1 MEWKKYIHHLPK
13 IFLGLVAVFLIV
25 ILASFAWIATGKR
38 EISWY
43 APTLA
48 KRIAAHTP
56 GYNIDIQKLYISF
69 DGNRDEILLT
79 AEKIAATNQA
89 DFDLTLKAVNAY
101 INLIGLLPYN
111 DDYVVDLSI
120 DSTELETINQL
131 SNLNTEK
138 QRKKINLVEIQD
150 IFKEYEY
157 IFSKLK
163 FSLSNVPLKWGNQGV
178 VSDVFIKR
186 LSLGILHDD
195 GHIKLNSSIF
205 LDINEQELEINGTA
219 SAADSDSVLIS
230 LSASRLSPESL
241 KLLPNWSNVAHIIN
255 LSADAKF
262 HGSINLSGEIEAGEL
277 LLTDIAGTLLANEY
291 FAQEIEVQNSSVK
304 LVCTDNCKTFTAP
317 KFLLHSKDFILRGNA
332 SYDGTLINASVVAEQ
347 LDQDDLKKFW
357 PNNLII
363 PTRTFVLSHIP
374 KVNIKNLTA
383 SVRYDL
389 EKGIINEDDINVKMG
404 LSDTTLSYTSP
415 AIEGIDA
422 LVSISKKNVIV
433 DIDKARVSD
442 SELSQVKLEIRDMDT
457 EARNL
462 MVEARITGPIQDAVD
477 LAFSYVEGKNDTFTE
492 MSGDSEAFISLNIPL
507 DKNNTNKPD
516 IKVKA
521 KATKLVKQKLF
532 DEYDI
537 SEGDITAAYDNGTL
551 ALEGSAVTN
560 ALLPLEFKYV
570 MMQNRDFN
578 YMVEV
583 NATNNVEAFRQSRL
597 PAVDSITG
605 EVEAKFKLIKF
616 TDGRVKQSIA
626 LDVTKA
632 DIKMPEY
639 GIFKTA
645 EEPGKISFDFEKHDQ
660 LFYANNYDIDIPN
673 LTSQGDMVLE
683 GDKVIALKSDSVRL
697 GKGQFSIDYKNN
709 NGKIETN
716 IAGQAIDLSKL
727 DMFDFWQ
734 KSNIGSSGK
743 TSLNIRM
750 KVDNLY
756 GKDGVNIADPALRI
770 DCPEEMCK
778 EIALFGRFDDDK
790 KIGVDF
796 KYPRLKAYSA
806 DAGALLRAFG
816 VYDNMHEGI
825 MYIDASYDKKGIMR
839 GVMSVDSF
847 FIKNTP
853 ILANILRLSA
863 ATYNPFVSII
873 DILQGKG
880 VRFKRMKM
888 NFHYKNGSLATKDF
902 YMTGPVMVVTS
913 AGMVSLRK
921 NIVDL
926 EGVITPRNIINS
938 LIKVVPVIGPAL
950 SGGDKKGLIATR
962 YALKGD
968 LDEQMK
974 PKVNPLSVLN
984 SNTLKDI
991 QQMETPNGQD
1001 NTKASP
1007 QTEPEPSPVVEVK

>member
-1 MEWKKYIHHLPK
+1 MEWKKHIHHLPK
-13 IFLGLVAVFLIV
+13 VLLGLVAAFLII
-25 ILASFAWIATGKR
+25 ILATFAWIATGKR

-56 GYNIDIQKLYISF
+56 GYNIDIQKLYVSF

-89 DFDLTLKAVNAY
+89 DFDLTLKEVNAY
-101 INLIGLLPYN
+101 VNLIGLLPYN
-111 DDYVVDLSI
+111 DDYVVDVSI

-131 SNLNTEK
+131 SNLNNEK
-138 QRKKINLVEIQD
+138 QRQKINLVEIQD
-150 IFKEYEY
+150 LFKKYEY

-163 FSLSNVPLKWGNQGV
+163 FSLSNVPLKWGNEGV
-178 VSDVFIKR
+178 VSDVFIKK

-195 GHIKLNSSIF
+195 GHIKLNSSV
-205 LDINEQELEINGTA
+205 LADVNEQEIEIHGTA
-219 SAADSDSVLIS
+219 SAVDSDSVLVS

-241 KLLPNWSNVAHIIN
+241 KLLPKWSSVAHIIN

-262 HGSINLSGEIEAGEL
+262 YGNINLNGELESGEL
-277 LLTDIAGTLLANEY
+277 LLSDIGGTLLANEY
-291 FAQEIEVQNSSVK
+291 FAQETEVQNSSVK
-304 LVCTDNCKTFTAP
+304 LVCTKNCKTFTVP
-317 KFLLHSKDFILRGNA
+317 DFLLQSKDFVLKGNA
-332 SYDGTLINASVVAEQ
+332 SYDGNLVNSSIVAEQ
-347 LDQDDLKKFW
+347 LDQEDLKKFW
-357 PNNLII
+357 PNNLLIA
-363 PTRTFVLSHIP
+363 TRAFVMSHIP
-374 KVNIKNLTA
+374 KVTIKNLTA
-383 SVRYDL
+383 SMKYDI
-389 EKGIINEDDINVKMG
+389 ERGIINEDDINVKMG
-404 LSDTTLSYTSP
+404 LTNTTLSYTSP
-415 AIEGIDA
+415 AIEDINA
-422 LVSISKKNVIV
+422 LVSVSKKNVIM
-433 DIDKARVSD
+433 DIDKARISN
-442 SELSQVKLEIRDMDT
+442 SELSQVKLEVRDMDT
-457 EARNL
+457 EKRNL
-462 MVEARITGPIQDAVD
+462 MVEAKLTGPVQDAID
-477 LAFSYVEGKNDTFTE
+477 LAYNYVDGKNDIFTE
-492 MSGDSEAFISLNIPL
+492 MSGESEAFVSLNVPL
-507 DKNNTNKPD
+507 AKINENKPD
-516 IKVKA
+516 IKIKA

-532 DEYDI
+532 NEYDI
-537 SEGDITAAYDNGTL
+537 SEGDVTAAYDNGTL

-560 ALLPLEFKYV
+560 SLLPLEFKYV
-570 MMQNRDFN
+570 MMQNRDFS
-578 YMVEV
+578 YMAEV
-583 NATNNVEAFRQSRL
+583 NATNNVEAFKQARM
-597 PAVDSITG
+597 PVVDNITG
-605 EVEAKFKLIKF
+605 EVGATFKLIKF

-626 LDVTKA
+626 LDVTNA
-632 DIKMPEY
+632 DINMPQY
-639 GIFKTA
+639 GIFKA
-645 EEPGKISFDFEKHDQ
+645 ANEAGKISFDFEKHDK
-660 LFYANNYDIDIPN
+660 LFYANNYEIDIPN
-673 LTSQGDMVLE
+673 LTSHGDMVLE

-709 NGKIETN
+709 NNKIEAN
-716 IAGQAIDLSKL
+716 LAGQAIDLANI
-727 DMFDFWQ
+727 DVFDFWQ
-734 KSNIGSSGK
+734 KSNVGSCEKS
-743 TSLNIRM
+743 SLNIRM
-750 KVDNLY
+750 KVNSLY
-756 GKDGVNIADPALRI
+756 GKDGVTITDPALRI
-770 DCPEEMCK
+770 DCPQEMCK
-778 EIALFGRFDDDK
+778 EIALFGRLDDEK

-816 VYDNMHEGI
+816 VYDNMHEGV

-839 GVMSVDSF
+839 GAMSVDSF

-913 AGMVSLRK
+913 SGMVSLRK

-950 SGGDKKGLIATR
+950 SGGDKKGFIATR
-962 YALKGD
+962 YSLKGD
-968 LDEQMK
+968 LDEQIK

-991 QQMETPNGQD
+991 QQMEEPDEQKNEPKAEPNE
-1001 NTKASP
+1001 SP
-1007 QTEPEPSPVVEVK
+1007 PVAKEE